1 MVFIAVC
8 PTLILQSTYWTR
20 VLRNVP
26 FQNATKN
33 NSMLSS
39 YLTGESMIVL
49 SPTREWKSMMFSLME
64 CFISQ

>member
-8 PTLILQSTYWTR
+8 STLIFQSTYWTR

-33 NSMLSS
+33 KSMLST
-39 YLTGESMIVL
+39 YVTGDSMIVL
-49 SPTREWKSMMFSLME
+49 YPTREWKSTMISLME
-64 CFISQ
+64 CSISQ